1 MVSLY
6 DPKVDPTRVYY
17 GTDTHAF
24 GLLFGAALA
33 LWLTSTSS
41 RTEAD
46 SWPRTEPLLRD
57 FFGSSAQAF
66 VVASLPL
73 IFLSLVLLMSDTA
86 SATYRGGLVFASLL
100 SAAILYLVVR
110 GVSPVRQIFEF
121 KPLCWLGK
129 ISFSLYL
136 WHWPVI
142 VLIREL
148 LERSE
153 AMQYENLAAFAG
165 IALSLLLANWSYKNV
180 ESPIRRMGYRRWM
193 AQFSG
198 TQFAGSWKP
207 RVAAGL
213 ALVVVVGAV
222 VGMATAPKMTRLEA
236 QLQEAA
242 ERRAQAQ
249 KAEEAE
255 LAKRVM
261 PRGDQI
267 TAIGDSVML
276 ASASA
281 LEEKLPGIYIDAA
294 VSRGYPA
301 APEIIASMK
310 AAGTLDPFVVLGLGI
325 NQSAAASDE
334 HLLDEILDS
343 LGEDRIIV
351 LINPYGDRVWMP
363 QSERE
368 VLDAAKK
375 RDNVYVADWC
385 HGVRDDL
392 SKLRADLIHPTPDG
406 AEVYANAV
414 VDAFQQYAKNK
425 KRIPDTCG
433 I

>member
-1 MVSLY
+1 M
-6 DPKVDPTRVYY
+6 
-17 GTDTHAF
+17 
-24 GLLFGAALA
+24 
-33 LWLTSTSS
+33 
-41 RTEAD
+41 
-46 SWPRTEPLLRD
+46 
-57 FFGSSAQAF
+57 
-66 VVASLPL
+66 
-73 IFLSLVLLMSDTA
+73 
-86 SATYRGGLVFASLL
+86 
-100 SAAILYLVVR
+100 
-110 GVSPVRQIFEF
+110 RQIFEF

-148 LERSE
+148 LERNE
-153 AMQYENLAAFAG
+153 AIQYENLAAFAG

-193 AQFSG
+193 LQFSG